1 LSSALGQLYKTVTL
15 GICGHVQAPGL
26 DALKALSGCVSLES
40 VATTAQAPD
49 PDRKSRFAVGLH
61 GRSLLHKSVVHRIS

>member
-26 DALKALSGCVSLES
+26 DALKALGALAPMRSFPQEDANCPL
-40 VATTAQAPD
+40 ATVP
-49 PDRKSRFAVGLH
+49 G
-61 GRSLLHKSVVHRIS
+61 